1 MTLIELFA
9 ILRRRG
15 WIILLAAA
23 LTAASAFVFS
33 RLQTP
38 IYEATVRILVK
49 PYRPD
54 LGLTQTAKTVLRSYV
69 QWMQTRQNAQI
80 VISDL
85 QLDRLPD
92 ALLGDV
98 TIAPE
103 EENFI
108 IQIDARDQDQ
118 GIAGQVAYRWAE
130 LFVSWRDTENAALRN
145 EDKVSGAILDQPTIT
160 RYRPQTTVNT
170 LAGAILGTLLGAL
183 VIFALE
189 YLEANIIRSRQEAER
204 ALGLAVIGAI
214 PALEPGRRKG

>member
-1 MTLIELFA
+1 MTLLELFA

-15 WIILLAAA
+15 WILLLAAA

-38 IYEATVRILVK
+38 IYQATVRVLVK

-69 QWMQTRQNAQI
+69 QWLETRQNAQR
-80 VISDL
+80 VITEL
-85 QLDRLPD
+85 QLDRLPE

-98 TIAPE
+98 TIAAE

-108 IQIDARDQDQ
+108 IQVDARDQDPA
-118 GIAGQVAYRWAE
+118 IAGQVAYRWAE
-130 LFVSWRDTENAALRN
+130 LFVSWRDSENAALRN
-145 EDKVSGAILDQPTIT
+145 EDKVSGDILDQPLIT

-170 LAGAILGTLLGAL
+170 LAGGILGVLLGAL
-183 VIFALE
+183 IVFVLE

-204 ALGLAVIGAI
+204 ALGLSVIGAI
-214 PALEPGRRKG
+214 PALDPGRRKG